1 LKDQRNIR
9 RKQNAKDRT
18 LKKRIKRTFS
28 LHHWIGLV
36 AGIFLLISSITGSVL
51 VFHHEIDHA
60 QFSAET
66 TLEKPANELIIDNS
80 FERIRK
86 LYPDYDIRIPDLPD
100 DPNQALKY
108 ELRKGQTR
116 KWIFSHPETGAFLA
130 EVKRADQRLVH
141 VLLELHYMLLS
152 GTVGKIV
159 VLLLGIALIV
169 LSITGFMLYRK
180 SILKVLTF
188 KQRISLKSRR
198 SLFSSL
204 HRIIGVWSLV
214 FNLFISVT
222 GTYIAFTIVQGAFS
236 SGGGGKIESPPVFIS
251 LDATLNK
258 VKRAYPSFDTN
269 YLLFPKNADGKLT
282 ILGRLESDP
291 AFYGFNYSNIQVNT
305 KTGEIAS
312 TSFLRNLPWYKRA
325 ITIFKPLHFGDYGG
339 LSIKLIYCFFGIFPG
354 VLAISGFFI
363 WRLRPA
369 KRSHPPP

>member
-1 LKDQRNIR
+1 M
-9 RKQNAKDRT
+9 
-18 LKKRIKRTFS
+18 
-28 LHHWIGLV
+28 
-36 AGIFLLISSITGSVL
+36 AGILLLISSITGSVL

-60 QFSAET
+60 QFSAEA
-66 TLEKPANELIIDNS
+66 TLDKPAAKLIIDNS
-80 FERIRK
+80 FEHIRQSH
-86 LYPDYDIRIPDLPD
+86 PDYDIRIPDFPEDLE
-100 DPNQALKY
+100 QALKY
-108 ELRKGQTR
+108 ELRKDKSR
-116 KWIFSHPETGAFLA
+116 KWIFVHPETGKVLA
-130 EVKRADQRLVH
+130 EVERADQRLVH

-152 GTVGKIV
+152 GTVGKVV

-204 HRIIGVWSLV
+204 HRIVGVWSLV
-214 FNLFISVT
+214 FNLFISIT
-222 GTYIAFTIVQGAFS
+222 GTYIAYTIVQAAFP
-236 SGGGGKIESPPVFIS
+236 SGGKFVIQSPPVTIS
-251 LDATLNK
+251 IDAALEK
-258 VKRAYPSFDTN
+258 VEREYPAFHIN
-269 YLLFPKNADGKLT
+269 YLLFPKNADGKLG

-291 AFYGFNYSNIQVNT
+291 SYYGFNYSNIQVNI

-369 KRSHPPP
+369 KRSHSPLSSPSKPLAHNSAA